1 MATFSVQS
9 SSSRAY
15 FNFSFIKISRDIG
28 RRSGTR
34 DFSSWR
40 LITTKKSKL
49 LKMRRTQ
56 RVMYVAASY
65 SALISDQSLF
75 TFIKD
80 AEFMSFL
87 LVPVCNN
94 TFNVVMLVLMTE

>member
-1 MATFSVQS
+1 
-9 SSSRAY
+9 
-15 FNFSFIKISRDIG
+15 
-28 RRSGTR
+28 
-34 DFSSWR
+34 
-40 LITTKKSKL
+40 
-49 LKMRRTQ
+49 MRRTQ

-94 TFNVVMLVLMTE
+94 TFDVVMLVLMTE